1 MLDKYD
7 IKEFLDLLTK
17 SNIQQ
22 LRAIHKQVVIELER
36 RDKIEKTN

>member
-7 IKEFLDLLTK
+7 IKELLDLLTK

-22 LRAIHKQVVIELER
+22 LRAFHTQIVMELER